1 MAFFMGII
9 NFFHTKVVKYIYF
22 YNFIIIVIITFS
34 ISFNLYSKNKI
45 IVAST
50 TSTYD
55 TGLLDFLNKKFLEKH
70 NVSVQVLS
78 LGTGQAIRTAKDGNA
93 EILLVHHT
101 PSEIKFMEQGHGIE
115 RQEIMYNDYVLV
127 GPITDDGK
135 CLSVQHK
142 LEKIFKNKELF
153 ISRGDDSGTH
163 RKELEMWSL
172 TNINFNK
179 AIKFYLSVGQ
189 GMGSTLLI
197 ANEKK
202 AYTLSDRS
210 TWIAFNKRENLKI
223 VCEDFPPLF
232 NQYGII
238 LVNPDKN
245 NNLNFKDAKKYID
258 WFKTEEVKILINS
271 FKSKG
276 KQLFYYNLNQ

>member
-1 MAFFMGII
+1 MNYLNFYKVIIIIFTIISI
-9 NFFHTKVVKYIYF
+9 NF
-22 YNFIIIVIITFS
+22 
-34 ISFNLYSKNKI
+34 NLNAKNKI

-55 TGLLDFLNKKFLEKH
+55 TGLLDILNKKFFEKY
-70 NVSVQVLS
+70 NISVQVLS

-101 PSEIKFMEQGHGIE
+101 PSEIKFMKDGYGIE
-115 RQEIMYNDYVLV
+115 RLEIMYNDYVLV
-127 GPITDDGK
+127 GPKKDNDECI
-135 CLSVQHK
+135 SVQQK
-142 LEKIFKNKELF
+142 LEKISKNNELF

-172 TNINFNK
+172 TNTNFNK
-179 AIKFYLSVGQ
+179 NSKSYLSVGQ

-197 ANEKK
+197 TNEKK
-202 AYTLSDRS
+202 GYTLSDRS
-210 TWIAFNKRENLKI
+210 TWIAFNKRDNLKI

-238 LVNPDKN
+238 LVNPKLSH
-245 NNLNFKDAKKYID
+245 NLNFKDAKNYIA
-258 WFKTEEVKILINS
+258 WFKTEEVKLLINS